1 MSTGSVVP
9 QDAALHNQQAA
20 FYPFQVDRLLLLIG
34 ENPLP
39 SYVAARTLLKAGG
52 TPYLVYTSHTKEQ
65 ADRVRDLLRA
75 RSPTLQP
82 CQYIALGDYESDSY
96 YIQKEIQEAIK
107 PHIQEKWGLN
117 YTGGTKPMAAH
128 AYRALLKLQP
138 HAVFS
143 YLDPRRLEMCIDRE
157 EGERIRKKVELEIL
171 LTDLFEL
178 YSLKLQSS
186 PTTQAILP
194 DAAHA
199 FAHQFHHDKLL
210 ADSWRNWCNGTL
222 RKLAKK
228 KNSDKWLSKTDLQ
241 RLELPLTYVLLEEQD
256 LSDEISTGLQKHF
269 NADVNCL
276 SLQIAR
282 YKGLSDKIKA
292 VLQKYFAASANTL
305 SLQQAKEQGGFQEHE
320 HLCKWLD
327 GIWLE
332 HYTLQQVQSIAAEY
346 NIHDSALSFPIKN
359 PQTGK
364 DKFELD
370 VAFMRGYQLFAI
382 SCTTDSSPGLCK
394 SKLFEAYLRAKQL
407 GGDEARVAL
416 VCCSDQPDALKR
428 QLEVMLENPQIRVF
442 GREHLSNLA
451 NEIAAWIEALDR
463 EAK

>member
-1 MSTGSVVP
+1 MSTGSVAP
-9 QDAALHNQQAA
+9 QDVALHSQQAA

-39 SYVAARTLLKAGG
+39 SYVAARTLLKTGG
-52 TPYLVYTSHTKEQ
+52 IPYLVYTSHTKEQ
-65 ADRVRDLLRA
+65 ADRVRDLLKE
-75 RSPTLQP
+75 RSTTLQP
-82 CQYIALGDYESDSY
+82 CQYISLGDYESDGY

-107 PHIQEKWGLN
+107 PHIQEKLGLN
-117 YTGGTKPMAAH
+117 YTGGTKPMATH

-157 EGERIRKKVELEIL
+157 DGDRIRKKVELEIL
-171 LTDLFEL
+171 LNDLFEL
-178 YSLKLQSS
+178 HSLTLQSP
-186 PTTQAILP
+186 PTKEPILL

-199 FAHQFHHDKLL
+199 FVQFHQNKVS
-210 ADSWRNWCNGTL
+210 ADSWRKWCDGTL
-222 RKLAKK
+222 RKSAKK
-228 KNSDKWLSKTDLQ
+228 GGSWLSEEKLKSC
-241 RLELPLTYVLLEEQD
+241 ELPLAGSENQSLP
-256 LSDEISTGLQKHF
+256 DE
-269 NADVNCL
+269 
-276 SLQIAR
+276 
-282 YKGLSDKIKA
+282 IKA
-292 VLQKYFAASANTL
+292 VLQEHFAASADAL
-305 SLQQAKEQGGFQEHE
+305 SLQRTKEQGNFQKHK
-320 HLCKWLD
+320 HLCEWLD
-327 GIWLE
+327 GTWLE
-332 HYTLQQVQSIAAEY
+332 HYTLQQVQRIATQY

-359 PQTGK
+359 PQTGQ

-382 SCTTDSSPGLCK
+382 SCTSDSTGRLCK

-416 VCCSDQPDALKR
+416 VCCSDQPDALKHE
-428 QLEVMLENPQIRVF
+428 LEVMLENPKIRVF

-451 NEIAAWIEALDR
+451 TEIAAWIEELDR

>member
-1 MSTGSVVP
+1 MSTGSVTP
-9 QDAALHNQQAA
+9 QAAALHHQQAA

-39 SYVAARTLLKAGG
+39 SYVAARTLLKDGG
-52 TPYLVYTSHTKEQ
+52 IPYLVYTGHTKEQ

-82 CQYIALGDYESDSY
+82 CQYIALGDYESDGY

-107 PHIQEKWGLN
+107 PHILEQWGLN

-157 EGERIRKKVELEIL
+157 DGERIRRKVELEIPL
-171 LTDLFEL
+171 SDLFEL
-178 YSLKLQSS
+178 HSLKLQGS
-186 PTTQAILP
+186 PTEEPMLP

-199 FAHQFHHDKLL
+199 FAQFHQNRSS
-210 ADSWRNWCNGTL
+210 ANSWRNWCDGTL

-228 KNSDKWLSKTDLQ
+228 GSSWFSDGKLQ
-241 RLELPLTYVLLEEQD
+241 PCELPLTYPENKD
-256 LSDEISTGLQKHF
+256 LSDE
-269 NADVNCL
+269 
-276 SLQIAR
+276 
-282 YKGLSDKIKA
+282 IKA
-292 VLQKYFAASANTL
+292 VLQKHFAASTDGL
-305 SLQQAKEQGGFQEHE
+305 PLQLAKEEGGFQKYK
-320 HLCKWLD
+320 HLCEWLD
-327 GIWLE
+327 GTWLE
-332 HYTLQQVQSIAAEY
+332 HYTLQQVQSIAVGY
-346 NIHDSALSFPIKN
+346 SIHDSALSFPVKN
-359 PQTGK
+359 PQTGQ

-370 VAFMRGYQLFAI
+370 VAFMRSHQLFAV
-382 SCTTDSSPGLCK
+382 SCTTDSSRGLCK

-416 VCCSDQPDALKR
+416 VCCSDEPDALKHE
-428 QLEVMLENPQIRVF
+428 LEVMLENSKITVF

-451 NEIAAWIEALDR
+451 SDIGDWIKRLDR